1 MKMKVKGA
9 SSGIGGY
16 TSRKFTCKQNA
27 VESAN
32 WLSYVSKIRAEMT
45 TWNLIQSFNINSG
58 T

>member
-1 MKMKVKGA
+1 MKVKGA